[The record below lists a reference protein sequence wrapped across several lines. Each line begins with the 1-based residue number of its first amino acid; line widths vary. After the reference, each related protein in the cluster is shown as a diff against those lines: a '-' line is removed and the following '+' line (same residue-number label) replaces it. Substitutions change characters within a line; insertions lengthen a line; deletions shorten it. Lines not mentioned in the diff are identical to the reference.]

1 MNILTIIKKLK
12 EKHMIPD
19 TEEGIAL
26 FSDCFNKFGISLLL
40 LKEED
45 KFSRILDILETNDI
59 TLQKANGMYALRIFA
74 VSYNELENIVNE
86 YFAINEVGF
95 LRQYPEIIAEAKTVH
110 AIAENMKKFQSKNIS
125 YKDGEMYDINKLLSG
140 EDIEDTIDTE
150 NVNLYLKKH
159 LKNPELLDRLENN
172 EANNDEEDFNV
183 ALELQK
189 VENKICEEYL
199 LPVDDGWKIVINDK
213 EVNSFQ
219 EVKNTISTIIKL
231 NLSLTF
237 DDALLIVLFYKT
249 SLTVSEVDEIIHNH
263 LYKGGEGQ

>member
-1 MNILTIIKKLK
+1 
-12 EKHMIPD
+12 MIPD
-19 TEEGIAL
+19 TEEGLAL

-45 KFSRILDILETNDI
+45 KFNRILDILETNDI

-74 VSYNELENIVNE
+74 VAYDELETIINE

-95 LRQYPEIIAEAKTVH
+95 LRQYPEIMAEAETVH
-110 AIAENMKKFQSKNIS
+110 RIAENMKMFQSKNIS
-125 YKDGEMYDINKLLSG
+125 YKDGELYDVNKLLNG
-140 EDIEDTIDTE
+140 EIPEEPVNTE

-159 LKNPELLDRLENN
+159 LKNPELLDKLENGEASN
-172 EANNDEEDFNV
+172 EEEDFNV

-219 EVKNTISTIIKL
+219 EVKNTISTIIQL

-249 SLTVSEVDEIIHNH
+249 HLTVAEVDDILHNH
-263 LYKGGEGQ
+263 LYKGGEK